1 MKPASMLP
9 GERAETV
16 SALERGVALL
26 RCFDE
31 QVLSLSAVD
40 LAAMTAIP
48 RPSVIRLAG
57 TLCALGLMRVTPEGD
72 RYSLGPA
79 LVSLSHAFLAGLD
92 QRSLFRQLMQPLA
105 DETQGSLYLA
115 MRDGLEMVVIEACRA
130 RGSMLSARVDTGT
143 RTPLATSALGRAY
156 LLGLDQAQ
164 RETLMA
170 ELKKKSGESWLAVR
184 QPLQDALALSAQ
196 TGYCVSIGTFHPDIN
211 SVSIPLKGP
220 TGEVFSV
227 NCGGAA
233 FYFPEHRL
241 IQEVVPR
248 LYRLT
253 KDLAQAIGGSMVSA
267 HQESSSCI

>member
-1 MKPASMLP
+1 MKPPRQSA
-9 GERAETV
+9 GDRGETV
-16 SALERGVALL
+16 SALERGIGLL
-26 RCFDE
+26 RCFND
-31 QVLSLSAVD
+31 QVVSLSAVD
-40 LAAMTAIP
+40 LAAMTGIP
-48 RPSVIRLAG
+48 RPSVIRLAA
-57 TLCALGLMRVTPEGD
+57 TMCVLGLMRSTPEGD

-156 LLGLDQAQ
+156 LLGIDQAE
-164 RETLMA
+164 REALLA
-170 ELKKKSGESWLAVR
+170 ELKKKSGENWLTVC
-184 QPLQDALALSAQ
+184 QPLQDALALSTQ

-211 SVSIPLKGP
+211 SVSIPLRGP

-233 FYFPEHRL
+233 FRFSEDRL
-241 IQEVVPR
+241 INEVVPR
-248 LYRLT
+248 LYQLT
-253 KDLAQAIGGSMVSA
+253 NELAHAMGGSMVSEY
-267 HQESSSCI
+267 QESPS

>member
-31 QVLSLSAVD
+31 QVLTLSAVD

-130 RGSMLSARVDTGT
+130 RVVG
-143 RTPLATSALGRAY
+143 
-156 LLGLDQAQ
+156 
-164 RETLMA
+164 
-170 ELKKKSGESWLAVR
+170 
-184 QPLQDALALSAQ
+184 
-196 TGYCVSIGTFHPDIN
+196 CV
-211 SVSIPLKGP
+211 
-220 TGEVFSV
+220 
-227 NCGGAA
+227 
-233 FYFPEHRL
+233 
-241 IQEVVPR
+241 
-248 LYRLT
+248 
-253 KDLAQAIGGSMVSA
+253 
-267 HQESSSCI
+267 